1 MDHKNLPH
9 LLPAINVETVVLL
22 SHKAPDSHINVKVEF
37 GEGKGKVP
45 LDKIAE
51 RAEKYKSKEKVTY
64 KKIKEYI
71 EEKYGFKVHT
81 AYIAEVKRAFG
92 LPMYDAPNAVEKLKN
107 RKAHPT
113 KDKVRAITDALIH
126 FELISKKE
134 ASAVKIAHLSAI

>member
-1 MDHKNLPH
+1 M
-9 LLPAINVETVVLL
+9 
-22 SHKAPDSHINVKVEF
+22 
-37 GEGKGKVP
+37 P
-45 LDKIAE
+45 LDKIVE
-51 RAEKYKSKEKVTY
+51 RAEKYKPKEKVTY

-81 AYIAEVKRAFG
+81 SYIAEVKRAFG
-92 LPMYDAPNAVEKLKN
+92 LPMCDAPNAVEKLKN

-126 FELISKKE
+126 FGLISKKE